1 MKTEIAVSSTLHSQH
16 LAAALDALMR
26 HSFHSVMVSEA
37 QSNSPVVYVN
47 DAFTDLTG
55 YSAEETIGKSPSF
68 LQGPETDRTVLDRLH
83 EDMSA
88 GRVFEGKTTNYRKNG
103 SAFTMH
109 WRVVPVK
116 DASGH
121 PVYFAAFQ
129 QESRSE

>member
-1 MKTEIAVSSTLHSQH
+1 MMKTEIAVSSALHGQH
-16 LAAALDALMR
+16 LATVLDALTR

-37 QSNSPVVYVN
+37 QAKSPVVYVN
-47 DAFTDLTG
+47 QAFTDLTG
-55 YSAEETIGKSPSF
+55 YSADETIGKSPSF

-88 GRVFEGKTTNYRKNG
+88 GRVFEGRATNYRKDG

-116 DASGH
+116 DASGQ
-121 PVYFAAFQ
+121 PVYYVACQ
-129 QESRSE
+129 QESLS